1 MLIFIFIICVINL
14 IISYKLY
21 IILYNITSVIRT
33 NLLKKSFDNTDIK
46 DLYAYKDFFDI
57 DNSFIEK

>member
-1 MLIFIFIICVINL
+1 MLIFIFIICAINL
-14 IISYKLY
+14 ILSYKLY

-46 DLYAYKDFFDI
+46 DLDAYKDFFDI
-57 DNSFIEK
+57 DDSFIEK